1 MVGYDLPS
9 GSVTAV
15 NCCVKESKEQHMA
28 DSFGIPHLVDYLT
41 RMGVQIASIIPE
53 QEIVEL
59 AFHGNHGQWRL
70 IVSLQQSDQ
79 ARKLV
84 LVAPHISAVTA
95 KKRLECL
102 EALMAVNYRIAMGK
116 FGLDLDDGE
125 VRLEESVPLANDSI
139 TFDQFQLVFRAMV
152 QTVAMYHSLIP
163 RIVYGNLSTQEAL
176 QACEQEFFEEE
187 GLLEAD
193 LDEEE
198 AGEAAESE
206 RELSGEPP
214 RAQPD
219 LNVREVMEEVTRLLQ
234 KGQES

>member
-1 MVGYDLPS
+1 
-9 GSVTAV
+9 
-15 NCCVKESKEQHMA
+15 MA
-28 DSFGIPHLVDYLT
+28 DSFGIPQVVDYLT
-41 RMGVQIASIIPE
+41 RMGLQIASINPE
-53 QEIVEL
+53 QEMVEL

-70 IVSLQQSDQ
+70 IISLQQSCQ
-79 ARKLV
+79 VRKLV
-84 LVAPHISAVTA
+84 LVAPHISAVTR

-163 RIVYGNLSTQEAL
+163 RIIYGNLSTQEAL
-176 QACEQEFFEEE
+176 QACEQEFFQEE

-193 LDEEE
+193 IDEDYVEEE
-198 AGEAAESE
+198 K
-206 RELSGEPP
+206 REQTGVDPP
-214 RAQPD
+214 RTQPE
-219 LNVREVMEEVTRLLQ
+219 LNVQDVMEEVTRLLEER
-234 KGQES
+234 KES

>member
-1 MVGYDLPS
+1 
-9 GSVTAV
+9 
-15 NCCVKESKEQHMA
+15 MA
-28 DSFGIPHLVDYLT
+28 DSFGIPQVVDYLT
-41 RMGVQIASIIPE
+41 RMGLQIASINPE
-53 QEIVEL
+53 QEMVEL

-70 IVSLQQSDQ
+70 IISLQQSCQ
-79 ARKLV
+79 VRKLV
-84 LVAPHISAVTA
+84 LVAPHISAVTR

-163 RIVYGNLSTQEAL
+163 RIIYGNLSTQEAL
-176 QACEQEFFEEE
+176 QACEQEFFQEE

-193 LDEEE
+193 IDEEYVE
-198 AGEAAESE
+198 EEKNEDAKADTPG
-206 RELSGEPP
+206 P
-214 RAQPD
+214 QPE
-219 LNVREVMEEVTRLLQ
+219 LNVQDVMEEVTRLLEER
-234 KGQES
+234 KES

>member
-1 MVGYDLPS
+1 
-9 GSVTAV
+9 
-15 NCCVKESKEQHMA
+15 MA
-28 DSFGIPHLVDYLT
+28 DSFGIPQVIDYLT
-41 RMGVQIASIIPE
+41 RMGLQIASMNPE

-70 IVSLQQSDQ
+70 IISLQQSCQ

-84 LVAPHISAVTA
+84 LVAPHISAVTR
-95 KKRLECL
+95 KKRLQCL

-139 TFDQFQLVFRAMV
+139 TYDQFQLAFRAMV

-163 RIVYGNLSTQEAL
+163 RIIYGNLSTQEAL
-176 QACEQEFFEEE
+176 QACEQEFFQDE

-193 LDEEE
+193 IDEEY
-198 AGEAAESE
+198 SE
-206 RELSGEPP
+206 EERNEEVKTVDIPQVAP
-214 RAQPD
+214 AD
-219 LNVREVMEEVTRLLQ
+219 LNIHDVMEEVTRLLEER
-234 KGQES
+234 KES

>member
-1 MVGYDLPS
+1 
-9 GSVTAV
+9 
-15 NCCVKESKEQHMA
+15 MA
-28 DSFGIPHLVDYLT
+28 DSFGIPQVIDYLT
-41 RMGVQIASIIPE
+41 RMGLQIASMNPE

-70 IVSLQQSDQ
+70 IISLQQSCQ
-79 ARKLV
+79 ARKIV
-84 LVAPHISAVTA
+84 LVVPHISAVTR

-139 TFDQFQLVFRAMV
+139 TYDQFQLAFRAMV

-163 RIVYGNLSTQEAL
+163 RILYGNLSTQEAL
-176 QACEQEFFEEE
+176 QACEQEFFQEE

-193 LDEEE
+193 LDEEYKEEEQREE
-198 AGEAAESE
+198 AKIVES
-206 RELSGEPP
+206 P
-214 RAQPD
+214 RAQVD
-219 LNVREVMEEVTRLLQ
+219 LNIQDVMEEVTRLLEER
-234 KGQES
+234 KES

>member
-1 MVGYDLPS
+1 
-9 GSVTAV
+9 
-15 NCCVKESKEQHMA
+15 MA
-28 DSFGIPHLVDYLT
+28 DSFGIPQVIDYLT
-41 RMGVQIASIIPE
+41 RMGLQIDSMNPE

-70 IVSLQQSDQ
+70 IISLQQSCQ

-84 LVAPHISAVTA
+84 LVAPHISAVTR
-95 KKRLECL
+95 KKRLQCL

-139 TFDQFQLVFRAMV
+139 TYDQFQLAFRAMV

-163 RIVYGNLSTQEAL
+163 RIIYGNLSTQEAL
-176 QACEQEFFEEE
+176 QACEQEFFQDE

-193 LDEEE
+193 IDEEY
-198 AGEAAESE
+198 SE
-206 RELSGEPP
+206 EERNEEVKTVDIPQVAP
-214 RAQPD
+214 AD
-219 LNVREVMEEVTRLLQ
+219 LNIHDVMEEVTRLLEER
-234 KGQES
+234 KES